1 MWPFR
6 KRDPETTPKTP
17 PSTLRGDS
25 PRAQIRELELRLLDL
40 EGDFDKVLTQ
50 LKRFGARL
58 AKRDEREPAPAQE
71 NGAEVVSLPSD
82 PPVPPVAPASFD
94 RKSALRARVRE
105 LRISR

>member
-1 MWPFR
+1 MWPFS
-6 KRDPETTPKTP
+6 KPAEATTPATP
-17 PSTLRGDS
+17 ASTLKSES

-58 AKRDEREPAPAQE
+58 AKRDEREQAPMAE
-71 NGAEVVSLPSD
+71 NGAEGEASPLPPQG
-82 PPVPPVAPASFD
+82 PPAAPPTFD

-105 LRISR
+105 MRTYR